1 MIATKPITFSGIH
14 GQPLAG
20 LLSLPDVKP
29 RGFAVFAHCFTC
41 GKDSHAAARISR
53 ALAERGIGVLR
64 FDVTGLGESGGDF
77 AETTF
82 SCDVSDLCLAA
93 DYLREQWS
101 APAVLIG
108 HSLGG
113 AAVLAAATTIPEVVA
128 VVTIGAPS
136 DPAHVVDLFAEA
148 VPLIVADGSAEVKL
162 GTRTFRLRRSF
173 VEDIREQPQLKRISA
188 LGRALMVMHAPG
200 DDTVGIDNAHQIF
213 ETAKHPKSFVAI
225 DGADHLLS
233 NRRDSDFVAHMISA
247 WVDRYISG

>member
-1 MIATKPITFSGIH
+1 MIETKPITFAGTL

-20 LLSLPDVKP
+20 LLSLPDAKP

-82 SCDVSDLCLAA
+82 SCDVSDLSLAA
-93 DYLREQWS
+93 DYLRDQWS

-113 AAVLAAATTIPEVVA
+113 AAVLAAAASIPEVAA

-148 VPLIVADGSAEVKL
+148 VPLIMTEGSAEVKL
-162 GTRTFRLRRSF
+162 GRRTFRMQRSF
-173 VEDIREQPQLKRISA
+173 VDDIREQPQLRRIAA
-188 LGRALMVMHAPG
+188 LDRALMVMHAPG
-200 DDTVGIDNAHQIF
+200 DNTVGIDNARQIF

-233 NRRDSDFVAHMISA
+233 NRRDSEFVSHMISA
-247 WVDRYISG
+247 WVDRHITG

>member
-1 MIATKPITFSGIH
+1 MIETKPITFAGTL

-20 LLSLPDVKP
+20 LLSLPDAKP

-82 SCDVSDLCLAA
+82 SCDVSDLSLAA
-93 DYLREQWS
+93 DYLRDQWS

-113 AAVLAAATTIPEVVA
+113 AAVLAAAASIPEVAA

-148 VPLIVADGSAEVKL
+148 VPLIMTEGSAEVKL
-162 GTRTFRLRRSF
+162 GRRTFRMQRSF
-173 VEDIREQPQLKRISA
+173 VDDIREQPQLRRIAA
-188 LGRALMVMHAPG
+188 LDRALMVMHAPG
-200 DDTVGIDNAHQIF
+200 DNTVGIDNARQIF

-233 NRRDSDFVAHMISA
+233 DRRDSEFVSHMISA
-247 WVDRYISG
+247 WVDRYITG